1 MAYTYDDFVKAANQS
16 GLMGQF
22 SQDDLNLAQKY
33 PEFGLSVLSL
43 KKDYNNAATAEQ
55 RLLAN
60 QAANELRKSY
70 GNYSGGADGGSFRL
84 ESKLNRRSDDL
95 LDQLGSFGS
104 FSYDE
109 APAYENAFAQQQ
121 KDLLDRILNREDFSW
136 SKETDPQ
143 WSSYKKSY
151 LREGDRATANA
162 LAQAS
167 AASGGRPSSYAVN
180 AATQAGDYYATKLND
195 VIPTLYQQAYERYL
209 DEYNMKLKDLNAVNQ
224 QEQLDYAKYLDRLG
238 QFNTDRGF
246 AYQNYADDYDRLR
259 SQLADVQGQDQID
272 YARYLD
278 ETSRQQT
285 AQDSIRS
292 QVDAILAAGGSPSA
306 NLVSESGYSSE
317 YVKALED
324 AYRKQEAEKAAKKS
338 GSGGGSTRRSG
349 GTSGGNTTDGNES
362 GLDYQGLF
370 EAAKKSGNPK
380 SWLAQK
386 ANYQKFGFTS
396 SSGLYSD
403 YETWL
408 ENGGVSNSS
417 KTMAQG
423 PFIALLS
430 GFNTSLKNG
439 EGERILSTLDK
450 TWPMMTSEQKAEMQ
464 KLLKQYGY
472 SYEEG

>member
-43 KKDYNNAATAEQ
+43 KKDYNNATTAEQ

-104 FSYDE
+104 FSYGE
-109 APAYENAFAQQQ
+109 APTYENTFAQQQ

-167 AASGGRPSSYAVN
+167 AASGGRPSSHAVN

-209 DEYNMKLKDLNAVNQ
+209 DEYNMKLKDLNTVNQ

-278 ETSRQQT
+278 EVSRQQT
-285 AQDSIRS
+285 AQDSIRG

-338 GSGGGSTRRSG
+338 GSGGG
-349 GTSGGNTTDGNES
+349 GTMSLTTAKAMAKEGQFTDAVLNT
-362 GLDYQGLF
+362 LR
-370 EAAKKSGNPK
+370 
-380 SWLAQK
+380 K
-386 ANYQKFGFTS
+386 AGFTD
-396 SSGLYSD
+396 D
-403 YETWL
+403 YIAQVYGYTGFGTGRDKLGYDEDEGIFTW
-408 ENGGVSNSS
+408 NGRRYNSPEALAEDLDRANLTDAE
-417 KTMAQG
+417 KAT
-423 PFIALLS
+423 IARRLKAS
-430 GFNTSLKNG
+430 GFNITF
-439 EGERILSTLDK
+439 
-450 TWPMMTSEQKAEMQ
+450 
-464 KLLKQYGY
+464 
-472 SYEEG
+472 

>member
-43 KKDYNNAATAEQ
+43 KKDYNNAMTAEQ

-104 FSYDE
+104 FSYGE
-109 APAYENAFAQQQ
+109 APTYENTFAQQQ

-162 LAQAS
+162 LAKAS

-209 DEYNMKLKDLNAVNQ
+209 DEYNMKLKDLNTVNQ

-278 ETSRQQT
+278 EVSRQQT

-338 GSGGGSTRRSG
+338 GSGGG
-349 GTSGGNTTDGNES
+349 GTMSLTTAKAMAKEGQFTDTVLNT
-362 GLDYQGLF
+362 LR
-370 EAAKKSGNPK
+370 
-380 SWLAQK
+380 K
-386 ANYQKFGFTS
+386 AGFTD
-396 SSGLYSD
+396 D
-403 YETWL
+403 YIAQVYGYTGFGTGRDKLGYDEDEGIFTW
-408 ENGGVSNSS
+408 NGRRYNS
-417 KTMAQG
+417 
-423 PFIALLS
+423 PEALAEDLDRANLTDAEKATISRRLKAS
-430 GFNTSLKNG
+430 GFNITF
-439 EGERILSTLDK
+439 
-450 TWPMMTSEQKAEMQ
+450 
-464 KLLKQYGY
+464 
-472 SYEEG
+472 

>member
-16 GLMGQF
+16 GPMGQF

-43 KKDYNNAATAEQ
+43 KKDYNNATTAEQ

-104 FSYDE
+104 FSYGE
-109 APAYENAFAQQQ
+109 APTYENTFAQQQ

-167 AASGGRPSSYAVN
+167 AASGGRPSSHAVN

-209 DEYNMKLKDLNAVNQ
+209 DEYNMKLKDLNTVNQ

-278 ETSRQQT
+278 EVSRQQT

-338 GSGGGSTRRSG
+338 GSGGG
-349 GTSGGNTTDGNES
+349 GTMSLTTAKAMAKEGQFTDTVLNT
-362 GLDYQGLF
+362 LR
-370 EAAKKSGNPK
+370 
-380 SWLAQK
+380 K
-386 ANYQKFGFTS
+386 AGFTD
-396 SSGLYSD
+396 D
-403 YETWL
+403 YIAQVYGYTGFGTGRDKLGYDEDEGIFTW
-408 ENGGVSNSS
+408 NGRRYNS
-417 KTMAQG
+417 
-423 PFIALLS
+423 PEALAEDLDRANLTDAEKATISRRLKAS
-430 GFNTSLKNG
+430 GFNITF
-439 EGERILSTLDK
+439 
-450 TWPMMTSEQKAEMQ
+450 
-464 KLLKQYGY
+464 
-472 SYEEG
+472 

>member
-22 SQDDLNLAQKY
+22 SQDDLNLAQKH

-43 KKDYNNAATAEQ
+43 KKDYNNATTAEQ

-104 FSYDE
+104 FSYGE
-109 APAYENAFAQQQ
+109 APTYENAFAQQQ

-136 SKETDPQ
+136 SRETDPQ

-162 LAQAS
+162 LAKAS

-278 ETSRQQT
+278 EASRQQT

-338 GSGGGSTRRSG
+338 GSGGG
-349 GTSGGNTTDGNES
+349 GTMSLTTAKAMAKEGQFTDTVLNT
-362 GLDYQGLF
+362 LR
-370 EAAKKSGNPK
+370 
-380 SWLAQK
+380 K
-386 ANYQKFGFTS
+386 AGFTD
-396 SSGLYSD
+396 D
-403 YETWL
+403 YIAQVYGYTGFGTGRDKLGYDEDEGIFTW
-408 ENGGVSNSS
+408 NGRRYNSPEALAEDLDRANLTDAE
-417 KTMAQG
+417 KTTISRRLKA
-423 PFIALLS
+423 S
-430 GFNTSLKNG
+430 GFNITF
-439 EGERILSTLDK
+439 
-450 TWPMMTSEQKAEMQ
+450 
-464 KLLKQYGY
+464 
-472 SYEEG
+472 

>member
-1 MAYTYDDFVKAANQS
+1 MAYTYDDFVNAANQS

-43 KKDYNNAATAEQ
+43 KKDYNNATTAEQ

-84 ESKLNRRSDDL
+84 ESKLNRRADDL

-109 APAYENAFAQQQ
+109 APTYENTFAQQQ
-121 KDLLDRILNREDFSW
+121 KDLLDRILNREDFAW

-209 DEYNMKLKDLNAVNQ
+209 DEYNMKLKDLNTVNQ

-278 ETSRQQT
+278 EASRQQT

-338 GSGGGSTRRSG
+338 GSGGG
-349 GTSGGNTTDGNES
+349 GTMSLTTAKAMAKEGQFTDTVLNT
-362 GLDYQGLF
+362 LR
-370 EAAKKSGNPK
+370 
-380 SWLAQK
+380 K
-386 ANYQKFGFTS
+386 AGFTD
-396 SSGLYSD
+396 D
-403 YETWL
+403 YIAQVYGYTGFGTGRDKLGYDEDEGIFTW
-408 ENGGVSNSS
+408 NGRRYNS
-417 KTMAQG
+417 
-423 PFIALLS
+423 PEALAEDLDRANLTDAEKATISRRLKAS
-430 GFNTSLKNG
+430 GFNITVLT
-439 EGERILSTLDK
+439 R
-450 TWPMMTSEQKAEMQ
+450 
-464 KLLKQYGY
+464 
-472 SYEEG
+472 

>member
-1 MAYTYDDFVKAANQS
+1 MTYTYDDFVKAANQS

-43 KKDYNNAATAEQ
+43 KKDYNNATTAEQ

-84 ESKLNRRSDDL
+84 ESKLNRRADDL
-95 LDQLGSFGS
+95 LGQIGSFGS

-109 APAYENAFAQQQ
+109 APTYENAFAQQQ

-162 LAQAS
+162 LAKAS

-278 ETSRQQT
+278 EASRQQT

-338 GSGGGSTRRSG
+338 GSGGG
-349 GTSGGNTTDGNES
+349 GTMSLTTAKAMAKEGQFTDTVLNT
-362 GLDYQGLF
+362 LR
-370 EAAKKSGNPK
+370 
-380 SWLAQK
+380 K
-386 ANYQKFGFTS
+386 AGFTDDYIAQVYGYTGFG
-396 SSGLYSD
+396 SGRDKLGYD
-403 YETWL
+403 EDEGIFTW
-408 ENGGVSNSS
+408 NGRRYNS
-417 KTMAQG
+417 
-423 PFIALLS
+423 PEALVEDLDRANLTDAEKATISRRLKAS
-430 GFNTSLKNG
+430 GFNITF
-439 EGERILSTLDK
+439 
-450 TWPMMTSEQKAEMQ
+450 
-464 KLLKQYGY
+464 
-472 SYEEG
+472 

>member
-84 ESKLNRRSDDL
+84 ESKLNRRADDL
-95 LDQLGSFGS
+95 LGQIGSFGS

-109 APAYENAFAQQQ
+109 APTYENAFAQQQ

-209 DEYNMKLKDLNAVNQ
+209 DEYNMKLKDLNTVNQ

-278 ETSRQQT
+278 EVSRQQT

-338 GSGGGSTRRSG
+338 GSGGGDTMSLTTAKAMAKEG
-349 GTSGGNTTDGNES
+349 KFTDTVLNT
-362 GLDYQGLF
+362 LR
-370 EAAKKSGNPK
+370 
-380 SWLAQK
+380 K
-386 ANYQKFGFTS
+386 AGFTD
-396 SSGLYSD
+396 D
-403 YETWL
+403 YIAQVYGYTGFGTGRDKLGYDEDEGIFTW
-408 ENGGVSNSS
+408 NGRRYNS
-417 KTMAQG
+417 
-423 PFIALLS
+423 PEALAEDLDRANLTDAEKATISRRLKAS
-430 GFNTSLKNG
+430 GFNITF
-439 EGERILSTLDK
+439 
-450 TWPMMTSEQKAEMQ
+450 
-464 KLLKQYGY
+464 
-472 SYEEG
+472 

>member
-84 ESKLNRRSDDL
+84 ESKLNRRADDL
-95 LDQLGSFGS
+95 LGQIGSFGS

-109 APAYENAFAQQQ
+109 APTYENAFAQQQ

-195 VIPTLYQQAYERYL
+195 VIPTLYQQAYERYM

-278 ETSRQQT
+278 EASRRQT

-338 GSGGGSTRRSG
+338 GSGGG
-349 GTSGGNTTDGNES
+349 GTMSLTTAKAMAKEGQFTDTVLNT
-362 GLDYQGLF
+362 LR
-370 EAAKKSGNPK
+370 
-380 SWLAQK
+380 K
-386 ANYQKFGFTS
+386 AGFTD
-396 SSGLYSD
+396 D
-403 YETWL
+403 YIAQVYGYTGFGTGRDKLGYDEDEGIFTW
-408 ENGGVSNSS
+408 NGRRYNS
-417 KTMAQG
+417 
-423 PFIALLS
+423 PEALAEDLDRANLTDAEKATISRRLKAS
-430 GFNTSLKNG
+430 GFNITF
-439 EGERILSTLDK
+439 
-450 TWPMMTSEQKAEMQ
+450 
-464 KLLKQYGY
+464 
-472 SYEEG
+472 

>member
-22 SQDDLNLAQKY
+22 SQDDLNLAQKH

-109 APAYENAFAQQQ
+109 APTYENTFAQQQ

-167 AASGGRPSSYAVN
+167 AASGGRPSSHAVN

-209 DEYNMKLKDLNAVNQ
+209 DEYNMKLKDLNTVNQ

-278 ETSRQQT
+278 EASRQQT

-338 GSGGGSTRRSG
+338 GSGGG
-349 GTSGGNTTDGNES
+349 GTMSLTTAKAMAKEGQFTDTVLNT
-362 GLDYQGLF
+362 LR
-370 EAAKKSGNPK
+370 
-380 SWLAQK
+380 K
-386 ANYQKFGFTS
+386 AGFTD
-396 SSGLYSD
+396 D
-403 YETWL
+403 YIAQMYGYTGFGTGRDKLGYDEDEGIFTWNGRRYNSPEALAEDLDRANLTDAEKATISRRL
-408 ENGGVSNSS
+408 E
-417 KTMAQG
+417 A
-423 PFIALLS
+423 S
-430 GFNTSLKNG
+430 GFNITF
-439 EGERILSTLDK
+439 
-450 TWPMMTSEQKAEMQ
+450 
-464 KLLKQYGY
+464 
-472 SYEEG
+472 

>member
-43 KKDYNNAATAEQ
+43 KKDYNNATTAEQ

-104 FSYDE
+104 FSYGE
-109 APAYENAFAQQQ
+109 APTYENTFAQQQ

-167 AASGGRPSSYAVN
+167 AASGGRPSSHAVK

-209 DEYNMKLKDLNAVNQ
+209 DEYNMKLKDLNTVNQ

-278 ETSRQQT
+278 EASRRQT

-338 GSGGGSTRRSG
+338 GSGGG
-349 GTSGGNTTDGNES
+349 GTMSLTTAKAMAKEGQFTDTVLNT
-362 GLDYQGLF
+362 LR
-370 EAAKKSGNPK
+370 
-380 SWLAQK
+380 K
-386 ANYQKFGFTS
+386 AGFTD
-396 SSGLYSD
+396 D
-403 YETWL
+403 YIAQVYGYTGFGTGRDKLGYDEDEGIFTW
-408 ENGGVSNSS
+408 NGRRYNS
-417 KTMAQG
+417 
-423 PFIALLS
+423 PEALAEDLDRANLTNAEKATISRRLKAS
-430 GFNTSLKNG
+430 GFNITF
-439 EGERILSTLDK
+439 
-450 TWPMMTSEQKAEMQ
+450 
-464 KLLKQYGY
+464 
-472 SYEEG
+472 

>member
-43 KKDYNNAATAEQ
+43 KKDYNNATTAEQ

-104 FSYDE
+104 FSYGE
-109 APAYENAFAQQQ
+109 APTYENTFAQQQ

-167 AASGGRPSSYAVN
+167 AASGGRPSSHAVN

-278 ETSRQQT
+278 EASRRQT

-324 AYRKQEAEKAAKKS
+324 AYRKQGAEKAAKKS
-338 GSGGGSTRRSG
+338 GSGGG
-349 GTSGGNTTDGNES
+349 GTMSLTTAKAMAKEGQFTDTVLNT
-362 GLDYQGLF
+362 LR
-370 EAAKKSGNPK
+370 
-380 SWLAQK
+380 K
-386 ANYQKFGFTS
+386 AGFTD
-396 SSGLYSD
+396 D
-403 YETWL
+403 YIAQVYGYTGFGTGRDKLGYDEDEGIFTW
-408 ENGGVSNSS
+408 NGRRYNS
-417 KTMAQG
+417 
-423 PFIALLS
+423 PEALAEDLDRANLTDAEKATISRRLKAS
-430 GFNTSLKNG
+430 GFNITF
-439 EGERILSTLDK
+439 
-450 TWPMMTSEQKAEMQ
+450 
-464 KLLKQYGY
+464 
-472 SYEEG
+472 

>member
-84 ESKLNRRSDDL
+84 ESKLNRRADDL
-95 LDQLGSFGS
+95 LGQIGSFGS

-109 APAYENAFAQQQ
+109 APTYENAFAQQQ

-209 DEYNMKLKDLNAVNQ
+209 DEYNMKLKDLNTVNQ

-278 ETSRQQT
+278 EVSRQQT

-292 QVDAILAAGGSPSA
+292 QVDAILTAGGSPSA

-324 AYRKQEAEKAAKKS
+324 AYRKQEAEKAAKKR
-338 GSGGGSTRRSG
+338 GSGGG
-349 GTSGGNTTDGNES
+349 GTMSLTTAKAMAKEGQFTDTVLNT
-362 GLDYQGLF
+362 LR
-370 EAAKKSGNPK
+370 
-380 SWLAQK
+380 K
-386 ANYQKFGFTS
+386 AGFTD
-396 SSGLYSD
+396 D
-403 YETWL
+403 YIAQVYGYTGFGTGRDKLGYDEDEGIFTWNGRRYNSL
-408 ENGGVSNSS
+408 E
-417 KTMAQG
+417 
-423 PFIALLS
+423 ALAEDLDRANLTDAEKATISRRLKAS
-430 GFNTSLKNG
+430 GFNITF
-439 EGERILSTLDK
+439 
-450 TWPMMTSEQKAEMQ
+450 
-464 KLLKQYGY
+464 
-472 SYEEG
+472 

>member
-43 KKDYNNAATAEQ
+43 KKDYNNATTAEQ

-104 FSYDE
+104 FSYGE
-109 APAYENAFAQQQ
+109 APTYENTFAQQQ

-162 LAQAS
+162 LAKAS

-209 DEYNMKLKDLNAVNQ
+209 DEYNMKLKDLNTVNQ

-278 ETSRQQT
+278 EVSRQQT

-338 GSGGGSTRRSG
+338 GSGGG
-349 GTSGGNTTDGNES
+349 GTMSLTTAKAMAKEGQFTDTVLNT
-362 GLDYQGLF
+362 LR
-370 EAAKKSGNPK
+370 
-380 SWLAQK
+380 K
-386 ANYQKFGFTS
+386 AGFTD
-396 SSGLYSD
+396 D
-403 YETWL
+403 YIAQVYGYTGFGTGRDKLGYDEDEGIFTW
-408 ENGGVSNSS
+408 NGRRYNS
-417 KTMAQG
+417 
-423 PFIALLS
+423 PEALAEDLDRANLTDVEKATISRRLKAS
-430 GFNTSLKNG
+430 GFNITF
-439 EGERILSTLDK
+439 
-450 TWPMMTSEQKAEMQ
+450 
-464 KLLKQYGY
+464 
-472 SYEEG
+472 

>member
-104 FSYDE
+104 FSYGE
-109 APAYENAFAQQQ
+109 APTYENTFAQQQ
-121 KDLLDRILNREDFSW
+121 KDLLDRILNREDFLW
-136 SKETDPQ
+136 SRETDPQ

-162 LAQAS
+162 LAKAS

-278 ETSRQQT
+278 EASRQQT

-306 NLVSESGYSSE
+306 SLVSESGYSSE

-338 GSGGGSTRRSG
+338 GSGGG
-349 GTSGGNTTDGNES
+349 GTMSLTTAKAMAKEGQFTDTVLNT
-362 GLDYQGLF
+362 LR
-370 EAAKKSGNPK
+370 
-380 SWLAQK
+380 K
-386 ANYQKFGFTS
+386 AGFTD
-396 SSGLYSD
+396 D
-403 YETWL
+403 YIAQVYGYTGFGTGRDKLGYDEDEGIFTW
-408 ENGGVSNSS
+408 NGRRYNS
-417 KTMAQG
+417 
-423 PFIALLS
+423 PEALAEDLDRANLTDAEKATISRRLKAS
-430 GFNTSLKNG
+430 GFNITF
-439 EGERILSTLDK
+439 
-450 TWPMMTSEQKAEMQ
+450 
-464 KLLKQYGY
+464 
-472 SYEEG
+472 

>member
-84 ESKLNRRSDDL
+84 ESKLNRRADDL
-95 LDQLGSFGS
+95 LDQIGSFGS

-109 APAYENAFAQQQ
+109 APTYENAFAQQQ

-278 ETSRQQT
+278 EVSRQQT
-285 AQDSIRS
+285 AQNSIRS

-338 GSGGGSTRRSG
+338 GSGGG
-349 GTSGGNTTDGNES
+349 GTMSLTTAKAMAKEGQFTDTVLNT
-362 GLDYQGLF
+362 LR
-370 EAAKKSGNPK
+370 
-380 SWLAQK
+380 K
-386 ANYQKFGFTS
+386 AGFTD
-396 SSGLYSD
+396 D
-403 YETWL
+403 YIAQVYGYTGFGTGRDKLGYDEDEGIFIW
-408 ENGGVSNSS
+408 NGRRYNS
-417 KTMAQG
+417 
-423 PFIALLS
+423 PEALAEDLDRANLTDAEKATISRRLKAS
-430 GFNTSLKNG
+430 GFNITF
-439 EGERILSTLDK
+439 
-450 TWPMMTSEQKAEMQ
+450 
-464 KLLKQYGY
+464 
-472 SYEEG
+472 

>member
-1 MAYTYDDFVKAANQS
+1 MAYTYDDFVNAANQS

-43 KKDYNNAATAEQ
+43 KKDYNNATTAEQ

-84 ESKLNRRSDDL
+84 ESKLNRRADDL
-95 LDQLGSFGS
+95 LDQLGSFDS
-104 FSYDE
+104 FSYGE
-109 APAYENAFAQQQ
+109 APTYENAFAQQQ
-121 KDLLDRILNREDFSW
+121 KDLLDRILNREGFSW

-195 VIPTLYQQAYERYL
+195 MIPTLYQQAYERYL

-278 ETSRQQT
+278 EVSRQQT
-285 AQDSIRS
+285 AQDSIRG

-338 GSGGGSTRRSG
+338 GSGGG
-349 GTSGGNTTDGNES
+349 GTMSLTTAKAMAKEGQFTDAVLNT
-362 GLDYQGLF
+362 LR
-370 EAAKKSGNPK
+370 
-380 SWLAQK
+380 K
-386 ANYQKFGFTS
+386 AGFTD
-396 SSGLYSD
+396 D
-403 YETWL
+403 YIAQVYGYTGFGTGRDKLGYDEDEGIFTW
-408 ENGGVSNSS
+408 NGRRYNSPEALAEDLDRANLTDAE
-417 KTMAQG
+417 KAT
-423 PFIALLS
+423 IARRLKAS
-430 GFNTSLKNG
+430 GFNITF
-439 EGERILSTLDK
+439 
-450 TWPMMTSEQKAEMQ
+450 
-464 KLLKQYGY
+464 
-472 SYEEG
+472 

>member
-84 ESKLNRRSDDL
+84 ESKLNRRADDL
-95 LDQLGSFGS
+95 LGQIGSFGS

-109 APAYENAFAQQQ
+109 APTYENAFAQQQ

-209 DEYNMKLKDLNAVNQ
+209 DEYNMKLKDLNTVNQ

-278 ETSRQQT
+278 EVSRQQT

-338 GSGGGSTRRSG
+338 GSGGG
-349 GTSGGNTTDGNES
+349 GTMSLTTAKAMAKEGQFTDTVLNT
-362 GLDYQGLF
+362 LR
-370 EAAKKSGNPK
+370 
-380 SWLAQK
+380 K
-386 ANYQKFGFTS
+386 AGFTD
-396 SSGLYSD
+396 D
-403 YETWL
+403 YIAQVYGYTGFGTGRDKLGYDEDEGIFTW
-408 ENGGVSNSS
+408 NGRRYNS
-417 KTMAQG
+417 
-423 PFIALLS
+423 PEALVEDLDRANLTDAEKATISRRLKVS
-430 GFNTSLKNG
+430 GFNITF
-439 EGERILSTLDK
+439 
-450 TWPMMTSEQKAEMQ
+450 
-464 KLLKQYGY
+464 
-472 SYEEG
+472 

>member
-95 LDQLGSFGS
+95 LDQIGSFGS

-109 APAYENAFAQQQ
+109 APTYENAFVQQQ

-209 DEYNMKLKDLNAVNQ
+209 DEYNMKLKDLNTVNQ

-278 ETSRQQT
+278 EVSRQQT

-338 GSGGGSTRRSG
+338 GSGGG
-349 GTSGGNTTDGNES
+349 GTMSLTTAKAMAKEGQFTDTVLNT
-362 GLDYQGLF
+362 LR
-370 EAAKKSGNPK
+370 
-380 SWLAQK
+380 K
-386 ANYQKFGFTS
+386 AGFTD
-396 SSGLYSD
+396 D
-403 YETWL
+403 YIAQVYGYTGFGTGRDKLGYDEDEGIFTW
-408 ENGGVSNSS
+408 NGRRYNS
-417 KTMAQG
+417 
-423 PFIALLS
+423 PEALAEDLDRANLTDAEKATISRRLKAS
-430 GFNTSLKNG
+430 GFNITF
-439 EGERILSTLDK
+439 
-450 TWPMMTSEQKAEMQ
+450 
-464 KLLKQYGY
+464 
-472 SYEEG
+472 

>member
-95 LDQLGSFGS
+95 LGQIGSFGS

-180 AATQAGDYYATKLND
+180 AATQAGDYYAAKLND

-272 YARYLD
+272 YARYLN
-278 ETSRQQT
+278 EVSRQQT

-338 GSGGGSTRRSG
+338 GSGGG
-349 GTSGGNTTDGNES
+349 GTMSLTTAKAMAKEGQFTDTVLNT
-362 GLDYQGLF
+362 LR
-370 EAAKKSGNPK
+370 
-380 SWLAQK
+380 K
-386 ANYQKFGFTS
+386 AGFTD
-396 SSGLYSD
+396 D
-403 YETWL
+403 YIAQVYGYTGFGTGRDKLGYDEDEGIFTW
-408 ENGGVSNSS
+408 NGRRYNS
-417 KTMAQG
+417 
-423 PFIALLS
+423 PEALAEDLDRANLTDAEKATISRRLKAS
-430 GFNTSLKNG
+430 GFNITF
-439 EGERILSTLDK
+439 
-450 TWPMMTSEQKAEMQ
+450 
-464 KLLKQYGY
+464 
-472 SYEEG
+472 

>member
-43 KKDYNNAATAEQ
+43 KKDYNNATTAEQ

-104 FSYDE
+104 FSYGE
-109 APAYENAFAQQQ
+109 APTYENTFAQQQ

-167 AASGGRPSSYAVN
+167 AASGGRPSSHAVN

-209 DEYNMKLKDLNAVNQ
+209 DEYNMKLKDLNTVNQ

-278 ETSRQQT
+278 EASRRQT

-338 GSGGGSTRRSG
+338 GSGGG
-349 GTSGGNTTDGNES
+349 GTMSLTTAKAMAKEGQFTDTVLNT
-362 GLDYQGLF
+362 LR
-370 EAAKKSGNPK
+370 
-380 SWLAQK
+380 K
-386 ANYQKFGFTS
+386 AGFTD
-396 SSGLYSD
+396 D
-403 YETWL
+403 YITQVYGYTGFGTGRDKLGYDEDEGIFTW
-408 ENGGVSNSS
+408 NGRRYNS
-417 KTMAQG
+417 
-423 PFIALLS
+423 PEALAEDLDRANLTDAEKATISRRLKAS
-430 GFNTSLKNG
+430 GFNITF
-439 EGERILSTLDK
+439 
-450 TWPMMTSEQKAEMQ
+450 
-464 KLLKQYGY
+464 
-472 SYEEG
+472 

>member
-43 KKDYNNAATAEQ
+43 KKDHNNATTAEQ

-109 APAYENAFAQQQ
+109 APTYENTFAQQQ

-162 LAQAS
+162 LAKAS
-167 AASGGRPSSYAVN
+167 AASGGRPSSHAVN

-209 DEYNMKLKDLNAVNQ
+209 DEYNMKLKDLNTVNQ

-278 ETSRQQT
+278 EVSRQQT

-338 GSGGGSTRRSG
+338 GSGGGGTMSLTTAKEMAKEGMFTDTVLNTLRKAGFTDDYIAQVYGYTGFGTGRDKLGYDEDEGIFTWNGRRYNSPEALAEDLDRA
-349 GTSGGNTTDGNES
+349 NLTDAEKATISRRLNAS
-362 GLDYQGLF
+362 GLNITY
-370 EAAKKSGNPK
+370 
-380 SWLAQK
+380 
-386 ANYQKFGFTS
+386 
-396 SSGLYSD
+396 
-403 YETWL
+403 
-408 ENGGVSNSS
+408 
-417 KTMAQG
+417 
-423 PFIALLS
+423 
-430 GFNTSLKNG
+430 
-439 EGERILSTLDK
+439 
-450 TWPMMTSEQKAEMQ
+450 
-464 KLLKQYGY
+464 
-472 SYEEG
+472 

>member
-1 MAYTYDDFVKAANQS
+1 MAYTYDDFVNAANQS

-43 KKDYNNAATAEQ
+43 KKDYNNATTAEQ

-84 ESKLNRRSDDL
+84 ESKLNRRADDL
-95 LDQLGSFGS
+95 LDQLGSFDS
-104 FSYDE
+104 FSYGE
-109 APAYENAFAQQQ
+109 APTYENAFAQQQ

-195 VIPTLYQQAYERYL
+195 MIPTLYQQAYERYL

-278 ETSRQQT
+278 EVSRQQT
-285 AQDSIRS
+285 AQDSIRG

-338 GSGGGSTRRSG
+338 SGGG
-349 GTSGGNTTDGNES
+349 GTMSLTTAKAMAKEGQFTDAVLNT
-362 GLDYQGLF
+362 LR
-370 EAAKKSGNPK
+370 
-380 SWLAQK
+380 K
-386 ANYQKFGFTS
+386 AGFTD
-396 SSGLYSD
+396 D
-403 YETWL
+403 YIAQVYGYTGFGTGRDKLGYDEDEGIFTW
-408 ENGGVSNSS
+408 NSRRYNS
-417 KTMAQG
+417 
-423 PFIALLS
+423 PEALAEDLDRANLTDAEKATISRRLKAS
-430 GFNTSLKNG
+430 GFNITF
-439 EGERILSTLDK
+439 
-450 TWPMMTSEQKAEMQ
+450 
-464 KLLKQYGY
+464 
-472 SYEEG
+472 

>member
-1 MAYTYDDFVKAANQS
+1 MAYTYDDFVNAANQS

-43 KKDYNNAATAEQ
+43 KKDYNNATTAEQ

-84 ESKLNRRSDDL
+84 ESKLNRRADDL

-109 APAYENAFAQQQ
+109 APTYENAFAQQQ
-121 KDLLDRILNREDFSW
+121 KDLLDRILNREDFAW

-209 DEYNMKLKDLNAVNQ
+209 DEYNMKLKDLNTVNQ

-272 YARYLD
+272 YTRYLD
-278 ETSRQQT
+278 EASRRQT

-338 GSGGGSTRRSG
+338 GSGGG
-349 GTSGGNTTDGNES
+349 GTMSLTTAKAMAKEGQFTDTVLNT
-362 GLDYQGLF
+362 LR
-370 EAAKKSGNPK
+370 
-380 SWLAQK
+380 K
-386 ANYQKFGFTS
+386 AGFTD
-396 SSGLYSD
+396 D
-403 YETWL
+403 YIAQVYGYTGFGTGRDKLGYDEDEGIFTW
-408 ENGGVSNSS
+408 NGRRYNS
-417 KTMAQG
+417 
-423 PFIALLS
+423 PEALAEDLDRANLTDAEKATISRRLKAS
-430 GFNTSLKNG
+430 GFNITF
-439 EGERILSTLDK
+439 
-450 TWPMMTSEQKAEMQ
+450 
-464 KLLKQYGY
+464 
-472 SYEEG
+472 

>member
-22 SQDDLNLAQKY
+22 SQDDLNLAQKH

-43 KKDYNNAATAEQ
+43 KKDYNNATTAEQ

-104 FSYDE
+104 FSYGE
-109 APAYENAFAQQQ
+109 APTYENTFAQQQ

-136 SKETDPQ
+136 SRETDPQ

-162 LAQAS
+162 LAKAS

-209 DEYNMKLKDLNAVNQ
+209 DEYNMKLKDLNAINQ
-224 QEQLDYAKYLDRLG
+224 QEQMDYAKYLDRLG

-278 ETSRQQT
+278 EVSRQQT

-324 AYRKQEAEKAAKKS
+324 AYRKQEAEKATKKS
-338 GSGGGSTRRSG
+338 GSGGG
-349 GTSGGNTTDGNES
+349 GTMSLTTAKAMAKEGQFTDTVLNT
-362 GLDYQGLF
+362 LR
-370 EAAKKSGNPK
+370 
-380 SWLAQK
+380 K
-386 ANYQKFGFTS
+386 AGFTD
-396 SSGLYSD
+396 D
-403 YETWL
+403 YIAQVYGYTGFGTGRDKLGYDEDEGIFTW
-408 ENGGVSNSS
+408 NGRRYNS
-417 KTMAQG
+417 
-423 PFIALLS
+423 PEALAEDLDRANLTDAEKATISRRLKAS
-430 GFNTSLKNG
+430 GFNITS
-439 EGERILSTLDK
+439 
-450 TWPMMTSEQKAEMQ
+450 
-464 KLLKQYGY
+464 
-472 SYEEG
+472 

>member
-84 ESKLNRRSDDL
+84 ESKLNRRADDL
-95 LDQLGSFGS
+95 LDQIGSFGS

-143 WSSYKKSY
+143 WSSYKKRY

-167 AASGGRPSSYAVN
+167 AASGGRPSSHAVN

-209 DEYNMKLKDLNAVNQ
+209 DEYNMKLKDLNTVNQ

-278 ETSRQQT
+278 EVSRQQT

-338 GSGGGSTRRSG
+338 GSGGG
-349 GTSGGNTTDGNES
+349 GTMSLTTAKAMAKEGQFTDTVLNT
-362 GLDYQGLF
+362 LR
-370 EAAKKSGNPK
+370 
-380 SWLAQK
+380 K
-386 ANYQKFGFTS
+386 AGFTD
-396 SSGLYSD
+396 D
-403 YETWL
+403 YIAQVYGYTGFGTGRDKLGYDEDEGIFTW
-408 ENGGVSNSS
+408 NGRRYNS
-417 KTMAQG
+417 
-423 PFIALLS
+423 PEALAEDLDRANLTDAEKATISRRLKAS
-430 GFNTSLKNG
+430 GFNITF
-439 EGERILSTLDK
+439 
-450 TWPMMTSEQKAEMQ
+450 
-464 KLLKQYGY
+464 
-472 SYEEG
+472 

>member
-95 LDQLGSFGS
+95 LGQIGSFGS

-109 APAYENAFAQQQ
+109 APTYENAFAQQQ

-278 ETSRQQT
+278 EASRQQT

-338 GSGGGSTRRSG
+338 GSGGG
-349 GTSGGNTTDGNES
+349 GTMSLTTAKAMAKEGQFTDTVLNT
-362 GLDYQGLF
+362 LR
-370 EAAKKSGNPK
+370 
-380 SWLAQK
+380 K
-386 ANYQKFGFTS
+386 AGFTD
-396 SSGLYSD
+396 D
-403 YETWL
+403 YIAQVYGYTGFGTGRDKLGYDEDEGIFTW
-408 ENGGVSNSS
+408 NGRRYNS
-417 KTMAQG
+417 
-423 PFIALLS
+423 PEALAEDLDRANLTDAEKATISRRLKAS
-430 GFNTSLKNG
+430 GFNITF
-439 EGERILSTLDK
+439 
-450 TWPMMTSEQKAEMQ
+450 
-464 KLLKQYGY
+464 
-472 SYEEG
+472 

>member
-43 KKDYNNAATAEQ
+43 KKDYNNATTAEQ

-84 ESKLNRRSDDL
+84 ESKLNRRADDL
-95 LDQLGSFGS
+95 LDQIGSFGS

-109 APAYENAFAQQQ
+109 APTYENAFAQQQ

-259 SQLADVQGQDQID
+259 SQLADAQGQDQID

-278 ETSRQQT
+278 EVSRQQT

-338 GSGGGSTRRSG
+338 GSGGG
-349 GTSGGNTTDGNES
+349 GTMSLTTAKAMAKEGQFTDAVLNT
-362 GLDYQGLF
+362 LR
-370 EAAKKSGNPK
+370 
-380 SWLAQK
+380 K
-386 ANYQKFGFTS
+386 AGFTD
-396 SSGLYSD
+396 D
-403 YETWL
+403 YIAQVYGYTGFGTGRDKLGYDEDEGIFTW
-408 ENGGVSNSS
+408 NGRRYNS
-417 KTMAQG
+417 
-423 PFIALLS
+423 PEALAEDLDRANLTDAEKATISRRLKAS
-430 GFNTSLKNG
+430 GFNITF
-439 EGERILSTLDK
+439 
-450 TWPMMTSEQKAEMQ
+450 
-464 KLLKQYGY
+464 
-472 SYEEG
+472 

>member
-104 FSYDE
+104 FSYGE
-109 APAYENAFAQQQ
+109 APTYENAFAQQQ

-162 LAQAS
+162 LAKAS

-278 ETSRQQT
+278 EASRQQT

-338 GSGGGSTRRSG
+338 GSGGG
-349 GTSGGNTTDGNES
+349 GTMSLTTAKAMAKEGQFTDTVLNT
-362 GLDYQGLF
+362 LR
-370 EAAKKSGNPK
+370 
-380 SWLAQK
+380 K
-386 ANYQKFGFTS
+386 AGFTD
-396 SSGLYSD
+396 D
-403 YETWL
+403 YIAQVYGYTGFGTGRDKLGYDEDEGIFTW
-408 ENGGVSNSS
+408 NGRRYNS
-417 KTMAQG
+417 
-423 PFIALLS
+423 PEALTEDLDRANLTDAEKATISRRLKAS
-430 GFNTSLKNG
+430 GFNITF
-439 EGERILSTLDK
+439 
-450 TWPMMTSEQKAEMQ
+450 
-464 KLLKQYGY
+464 
-472 SYEEG
+472 

>member
-22 SQDDLNLAQKY
+22 SQDDLNLAQKH

-43 KKDYNNAATAEQ
+43 KKDYNNATTAEQ

-70 GNYSGGADGGSFRL
+70 GNYSGGADGGRFRL
-84 ESKLNRRSDDL
+84 ERKLNRRSDDL
-95 LDQLGSFGS
+95 LDRLGSFGS
-104 FSYDE
+104 FSYGE
-109 APAYENAFAQQQ
+109 APTYENTFAQQQ

-162 LAQAS
+162 LAKAS

-209 DEYNMKLKDLNAVNQ
+209 DEYNMKLKDLNTVNQ

-278 ETSRQQT
+278 EVSRQQT

-324 AYRKQEAEKAAKKS
+324 AYRKQEAEKATKKS
-338 GSGGGSTRRSG
+338 GSGGG
-349 GTSGGNTTDGNES
+349 GTMSLTTAKAMAKEGQFTDTVLNT
-362 GLDYQGLF
+362 LR
-370 EAAKKSGNPK
+370 
-380 SWLAQK
+380 K
-386 ANYQKFGFTS
+386 AGFTD
-396 SSGLYSD
+396 D
-403 YETWL
+403 YIAQVYGYTGFGTGRDKLGYDEDEGIFTW
-408 ENGGVSNSS
+408 NGRRYNSPEALAEDLDRANLTDAEKATIS
-417 KTMAQG
+417 RRLKT
-423 PFIALLS
+423 S
-430 GFNTSLKNG
+430 GFNITF
-439 EGERILSTLDK
+439 
-450 TWPMMTSEQKAEMQ
+450 
-464 KLLKQYGY
+464 
-472 SYEEG
+472 

>member
-43 KKDYNNAATAEQ
+43 KKDYNNATTAEQ

-84 ESKLNRRSDDL
+84 ESKLNRRADDL
-95 LDQLGSFGS
+95 LGQIGSFGS
-104 FSYDE
+104 FSYDD
-109 APAYENAFAQQQ
+109 APTYENAFAQQQ

-136 SKETDPQ
+136 SRETDPQ

-278 ETSRQQT
+278 EASRQQT

-306 NLVSESGYSSE
+306 SLVSESGYSSE

-338 GSGGGSTRRSG
+338 GSGGG
-349 GTSGGNTTDGNES
+349 GTMSLTTAKEMAKEGQFTDTVLNT
-362 GLDYQGLF
+362 LR
-370 EAAKKSGNPK
+370 
-380 SWLAQK
+380 K
-386 ANYQKFGFTS
+386 AGFTD
-396 SSGLYSD
+396 D
-403 YETWL
+403 YIAQVYGYTGFGTGRDKLGYDEDEGIFTW
-408 ENGGVSNSS
+408 NGRRYNS
-417 KTMAQG
+417 
-423 PFIALLS
+423 PEALAEDLDRANLTDAEKATISRRLKAS
-430 GFNTSLKNG
+430 GFNITF
-439 EGERILSTLDK
+439 
-450 TWPMMTSEQKAEMQ
+450 
-464 KLLKQYGY
+464 
-472 SYEEG
+472 

>member
-1 MAYTYDDFVKAANQS
+1 MAYTYDDFVNAANQS

-43 KKDYNNAATAEQ
+43 KKDYNNATTAEQ

-84 ESKLNRRSDDL
+84 ESKLNRRADDL

-109 APAYENAFAQQQ
+109 APTYENAFAQQQ
-121 KDLLDRILNREDFSW
+121 KDLLDRILNREDFAW

-278 ETSRQQT
+278 EVSRQQT
-285 AQDSIRS
+285 AQDSIRG

-338 GSGGGSTRRSG
+338 GSGGG
-349 GTSGGNTTDGNES
+349 GTMSLTTAKAMAKEGQFTDAVLNT
-362 GLDYQGLF
+362 LR
-370 EAAKKSGNPK
+370 
-380 SWLAQK
+380 K
-386 ANYQKFGFTS
+386 AGFTD
-396 SSGLYSD
+396 D
-403 YETWL
+403 YIAQVYGYTGFGTGRDKLGYDEDEGIFTW
-408 ENGGVSNSS
+408 NGRRYNS
-417 KTMAQG
+417 
-423 PFIALLS
+423 PEALAEDLDRANLTDAEKATISRRLKAS
-430 GFNTSLKNG
+430 GFNITF
-439 EGERILSTLDK
+439 
-450 TWPMMTSEQKAEMQ
+450 
-464 KLLKQYGY
+464 
-472 SYEEG
+472 

>member
-109 APAYENAFAQQQ
+109 APTYENAFAQQQ
-121 KDLLDRILNREDFSW
+121 KDLLDRILNREGFSW

-278 ETSRQQT
+278 EASRQQT

-338 GSGGGSTRRSG
+338 GSGGG
-349 GTSGGNTTDGNES
+349 GTMSLTTAKAMAKEGQFTDAVLNT
-362 GLDYQGLF
+362 LR
-370 EAAKKSGNPK
+370 
-380 SWLAQK
+380 K
-386 ANYQKFGFTS
+386 AGFTD
-396 SSGLYSD
+396 D
-403 YETWL
+403 YIAQVYGYTGFGTGRDKLGYDEDEGIFTW
-408 ENGGVSNSS
+408 NGRRYNS
-417 KTMAQG
+417 
-423 PFIALLS
+423 PEALAEDLDRANLTDAEKATISRRLKAS
-430 GFNTSLKNG
+430 GFNITF
-439 EGERILSTLDK
+439 
-450 TWPMMTSEQKAEMQ
+450 
-464 KLLKQYGY
+464 
-472 SYEEG
+472 

>member
-43 KKDYNNAATAEQ
+43 KKDYNNATTAEQ

-104 FSYDE
+104 FSYGE
-109 APAYENAFAQQQ
+109 APTYENTFAQQQ

-167 AASGGRPSSYAVN
+167 AASGGRPSSHAVN

-278 ETSRQQT
+278 EASRQQT

-338 GSGGGSTRRSG
+338 GSGGG
-349 GTSGGNTTDGNES
+349 GTMSLTTAKAMAKEGQFTDTVLNT
-362 GLDYQGLF
+362 LR
-370 EAAKKSGNPK
+370 
-380 SWLAQK
+380 K
-386 ANYQKFGFTS
+386 AGFTD
-396 SSGLYSD
+396 D
-403 YETWL
+403 YIAQVYGYTGFGTGRDKLGYDEDEGIFTW
-408 ENGGVSNSS
+408 NGRRYNS
-417 KTMAQG
+417 
-423 PFIALLS
+423 PEALAEDLDRANLTDAEKATISRRLKAS
-430 GFNTSLKNG
+430 GFNITF
-439 EGERILSTLDK
+439 
-450 TWPMMTSEQKAEMQ
+450 
-464 KLLKQYGY
+464 
-472 SYEEG
+472 

>member
-43 KKDYNNAATAEQ
+43 KKDYNNATTAEQ

-109 APAYENAFAQQQ
+109 APTYENTFAQQQ

-162 LAQAS
+162 LAKAS
-167 AASGGRPSSYAVN
+167 AASGGRPSSHAVN

-209 DEYNMKLKDLNAVNQ
+209 DEYNMKLKDLNTVNQ

-278 ETSRQQT
+278 EVSRQQT

-338 GSGGGSTRRSG
+338 GSGGG
-349 GTSGGNTTDGNES
+349 GTMSLTTAKAMAKEGKFTDTVLNT
-362 GLDYQGLF
+362 LR
-370 EAAKKSGNPK
+370 
-380 SWLAQK
+380 K
-386 ANYQKFGFTS
+386 AGFTD
-396 SSGLYSD
+396 D
-403 YETWL
+403 YIAQVYGYTGFGTGRDKLGYDEDEGIFTW
-408 ENGGVSNSS
+408 NGRRYNS
-417 KTMAQG
+417 
-423 PFIALLS
+423 PEALAEDLDRANLTDAEKATISRRLKAS
-430 GFNTSLKNG
+430 GFNITF
-439 EGERILSTLDK
+439 
-450 TWPMMTSEQKAEMQ
+450 
-464 KLLKQYGY
+464 
-472 SYEEG
+472 

>member
-109 APAYENAFAQQQ
+109 APTYENTFAQQQ
-121 KDLLDRILNREDFSW
+121 QDLLDRILNREDFSW

-209 DEYNMKLKDLNAVNQ
+209 DEYNMKLKDLNTVNQ

-278 ETSRQQT
+278 EASRQQT

-338 GSGGGSTRRSG
+338 GSGGG
-349 GTSGGNTTDGNES
+349 GTMSLTTAKAMAKEGQFTDTVLNT
-362 GLDYQGLF
+362 LR
-370 EAAKKSGNPK
+370 
-380 SWLAQK
+380 K
-386 ANYQKFGFTS
+386 AGFTD
-396 SSGLYSD
+396 D
-403 YETWL
+403 YIAQVYGYTGFGTGRDKLGYDEDEGIFTW
-408 ENGGVSNSS
+408 NGRRYNS
-417 KTMAQG
+417 
-423 PFIALLS
+423 PEALAEDLDRANLTDAEKATISRRLKAS
-430 GFNTSLKNG
+430 GFNITS
-439 EGERILSTLDK
+439 
-450 TWPMMTSEQKAEMQ
+450 
-464 KLLKQYGY
+464 
-472 SYEEG
+472 

>member
-22 SQDDLNLAQKY
+22 SRDDLNLAQKY

-43 KKDYNNAATAEQ
+43 KKDYNNATTAEQ

-84 ESKLNRRSDDL
+84 ESKLNRQEDDL
-95 LDQLGSFGS
+95 LDRLGSFGS
-104 FSYDE
+104 FSYGE
-109 APAYENAFAQQQ
+109 APTYENAFAQQQ

-136 SKETDPQ
+136 SKESDPQ

-195 VIPTLYQQAYERYL
+195 MIPTLYQQAYERYL

-278 ETSRQQT
+278 EVSRQQT
-285 AQDSIRS
+285 AQDSIRG

-338 GSGGGSTRRSG
+338 SGGG
-349 GTSGGNTTDGNES
+349 GTMSLTT
-362 GLDYQGLF
+362 
-370 EAAKKSGNPK
+370 A
-380 SWLAQK
+380 
-386 ANYQKFGFTS
+386 
-396 SSGLYSD
+396 
-403 YETWL
+403 
-408 ENGGVSNSS
+408 
-417 KTMAQG
+417 KTMAKEGQFTDAVLNTLRKAG
-423 PFIALLS
+423 FTDDYIAQVYGYTGFGTGRDKLGYDEDEGIFTWNGRRYNSPEALAEDLDRANLTDAEKATISRRLKAS
-430 GFNTSLKNG
+430 GFNITF
-439 EGERILSTLDK
+439 
-450 TWPMMTSEQKAEMQ
+450 
-464 KLLKQYGY
+464 
-472 SYEEG
+472 

>member
-1 MAYTYDDFVKAANQS
+1 MAYTYDDFVNAANQS

-43 KKDYNNAATAEQ
+43 KKDYNNATTAEQ

-84 ESKLNRRSDDL
+84 ESKLNRRADDL
-95 LDQLGSFGS
+95 LDRLGSFGS

-109 APAYENAFAQQQ
+109 APTYENAFAQQQ
-121 KDLLDRILNREDFSW
+121 KDLLDRILNREDFAW

-278 ETSRQQT
+278 EVSRQQT
-285 AQDSIRS
+285 AQDSIRG

-338 GSGGGSTRRSG
+338 GSGGG
-349 GTSGGNTTDGNES
+349 GTMSLTTAKAMAKEGQFTDAVLNT
-362 GLDYQGLF
+362 LR
-370 EAAKKSGNPK
+370 
-380 SWLAQK
+380 K
-386 ANYQKFGFTS
+386 AGFTD
-396 SSGLYSD
+396 D
-403 YETWL
+403 YIAQVYGYTGFGTGRDKLGYDEDEGIFTW
-408 ENGGVSNSS
+408 NGRRYNSPEALAEDLDRANLTDAE
-417 KTMAQG
+417 KAT
-423 PFIALLS
+423 IARRLKAS
-430 GFNTSLKNG
+430 GFNITF
-439 EGERILSTLDK
+439 
-450 TWPMMTSEQKAEMQ
+450 
-464 KLLKQYGY
+464 
-472 SYEEG
+472 

>member
-43 KKDYNNAATAEQ
+43 KKDYNNATTAEQ

-84 ESKLNRRSDDL
+84 ESKLNRRADDL
-95 LDQLGSFGS
+95 LDQIGSFGS

-136 SKETDPQ
+136 SRETDPQ

-162 LAQAS
+162 LAKAS

-278 ETSRQQT
+278 EASRQQT

-338 GSGGGSTRRSG
+338 GSGGG
-349 GTSGGNTTDGNES
+349 GTMSLTTAKAMAKEGQFTDTVLNT
-362 GLDYQGLF
+362 LR
-370 EAAKKSGNPK
+370 
-380 SWLAQK
+380 K
-386 ANYQKFGFTS
+386 AGFTD
-396 SSGLYSD
+396 D
-403 YETWL
+403 YIAQVYGYTGFGTGRDKLGYDEDEGIFTW
-408 ENGGVSNSS
+408 NGRRYNS
-417 KTMAQG
+417 
-423 PFIALLS
+423 PEALAEDLDRANLTDAEKATISRRLKAS
-430 GFNTSLKNG
+430 GFNITF
-439 EGERILSTLDK
+439 
-450 TWPMMTSEQKAEMQ
+450 
-464 KLLKQYGY
+464 
-472 SYEEG
+472 

>member
-43 KKDYNNAATAEQ
+43 KKDYNNATTAEQ

-60 QAANELRKSY
+60 RAANELRKSY

-84 ESKLNRRSDDL
+84 ESKLNRRADDL
-95 LDQLGSFGS
+95 LGQIGSFGS

-109 APAYENAFAQQQ
+109 APTYENAFAQQQ

-167 AASGGRPSSYAVN
+167 AASGGRPSSHAVN

-278 ETSRQQT
+278 EASRQQT

-324 AYRKQEAEKAAKKS
+324 AYRKQGAEKAAKKS
-338 GSGGGSTRRSG
+338 GSGGG
-349 GTSGGNTTDGNES
+349 GTMSLTTAKAMAKEGQFTDTVLNT
-362 GLDYQGLF
+362 LR
-370 EAAKKSGNPK
+370 
-380 SWLAQK
+380 K
-386 ANYQKFGFTS
+386 AGFTD
-396 SSGLYSD
+396 D
-403 YETWL
+403 YIAQVYGYTGFGTGRDKLGYDEDEGIFTW
-408 ENGGVSNSS
+408 NGRRYNS
-417 KTMAQG
+417 
-423 PFIALLS
+423 PEALAEDLDRANLTDAEKATISRRLKAS
-430 GFNTSLKNG
+430 GFNITF
-439 EGERILSTLDK
+439 
-450 TWPMMTSEQKAEMQ
+450 
-464 KLLKQYGY
+464 
-472 SYEEG
+472 